1 MTQTDV
7 LTEQEILRQLS
18 ARENEALAPQQS
30 LFTFFWRRFRKHRMA
45 MLGLIVLLVI
55 ILVTLA
61 APITARYDPNKQN
74 LRARY
79 APPSWEHWMGT
90 DQLGRDFW
98 ARVVYG
104 GRISLAVGLL
114 TMLVSTT
121 IGVIVGLLAGFYGG
135 WVDTI
140 LMRITDVFLALPTLF
155 VLLLMTT
162 ILRAAR
168 SPLFQPGS
176 FWPIAFIIGALS
188 WMSVA
193 RLVRAST
200 LEMRERDF
208 VAASRAL
215 GGSDARL
222 LFQHIL
228 PNVASPVIVAA
239 TLRFAGA
246 IITES
251 GLSFLG
257 MGVQPPTPTWGNLLS
272 NAQTDMI
279 NAPWIAIFPGLMIF
293 ITVIAVNYIGD
304 GLRDALDPRHVMERS

>member
-1 MTQTDV
+1 MLDV
-7 LTEQEILRQLS
+7 KTTEDQEILRQLS

-30 LFTFFWRRFRKHRMA
+30 LAVFFWRRFRKHRMA
-45 MLGLIVLLVI
+45 MVGLVVMAIMILL
-55 ILVTLA
+55 TAA
-61 APITARYDPNKQN
+61 APITARYDPNKQD
-74 LRARY
+74 LRNRF

-98 ARVVYG
+98 ARVIYG

-114 TMLVSTT
+114 TMLVSTF
-121 IGVIVGLLAGFYGG
+121 IGSVVGLLAGFYGG
-135 WVDTI
+135 WVDMI
-140 LMRITDVFLALPTLF
+140 LMRITDVFLSLPTLF

-162 ILRAAR
+162 LLRAAR

-215 GGSDARL
+215 GASDFRL

-293 ITVIAVNYIGD
+293 ITVISVNYIGD
-304 GLRDALDPRHVMERS
+304 GLRDALDPRHVMERA

>member
-18 ARENEALAPQQS
+18 ARENETLAPQQS

-55 ILVTLA
+55 MLVTLA
-61 APITARYDPNKQN
+61 APITARYDPTKQN

-98 ARVVYG
+98 ARVIYG

-121 IGVIVGLLAGFYGG
+121 LGVMVGLLAGFYGG

-200 LEMRERDF
+200 LEVRERDF